1 MKRENHNKF
10 TKKKHSKRGMLAC
23 VLAVASIFA
32 LFYLIGVSFRQ
43 KGNGCVYLGPVGS
56 IGILALLVA
65 LTSFTQAVKSIRE
78 EDTFR
83 RIPIVSIALS
93 ILASGGWIALYAVGF
108 LL

>member
-43 KGNGCVYLGPVGS
+43 KGNGSVYLGS

-65 LTSFTQAVKSIRE
+65 LTSFAQAVKSIRE
-78 EDTFR
+78 EATFR
-83 RIPIVSIALS
+83 RIPILSIALS